1 MNWKGNLKKKLTAVL
16 SAGVLAVTGT
26 VSAVSGMTA
35 SAQPSAGTYGDALKL
50 SLYFFDANQCGADDN
65 VLTWRGK
72 CHTYDAE
79 ASLSSAKGL
88 SSSSVAAIKAAN
100 GGLDTVDVSGGYHDA
115 GDHLKFSN
123 TMGYSCTNLAW
134 SYFENPDSYKETGSE
149 DHLLYI
155 LKKMCDYF
163 MKVTYL
169 DDSGNVIAFCYMVGD
184 DQDHN
189 IWTAPEVQTQN
200 RPTYWADASNPS
212 VDASGHMAAALAA
225 TSLAFRDKNADYAD
239 ACLKY
244 ANALEKFTEKYPKAT
259 YEGIGSY
266 YSCGN
271 IEDKVAWSDLW
282 CAIANN
288 NGKLPDSYQAQY
300 TPSNGVY
307 NGSIYD
313 YWVYSWDKVWGGY
326 SALLYS
332 MDPTKYSA
340 HGSELVFDMD
350 QLVGNKNQ
358 AYYPVG
364 GGWGASR
371 YNCAWQMYALTYAKY
386 TSGQDKYN
394 EYAQGQMDYLLG
406 NNPANRSYLIGFGDS
421 YPQHIHH
428 RAANPDKDTA
438 KYTLYGTLVGGPTD
452 ANGSYDDN
460 TDSYSCTEPALD
472 YNGCFAL
479 AIAGLYA
486 VYGGSTTA
494 AQSAIASAS
503 EINSDFVFSY
513 GGETPQPGTTTTEQT
528 TTTTEETTATTTTT
542 DTTTAIRET
551 VWGEVPDEMTVGEE
565 AKATIIHYLGVS
577 GVSCTWTSSDPEILE
592 VTETGKE
599 GDLYTY
605 AKISAKKAGKVTLT
619 ANDNGQI
626 FTHEITVNPSEE
638 KAEWAD
644 IPYYIIAG
652 DDFSAS
658 ISYTGSNPDF
668 QWTSSDP
675 NVLEV
680 EGSGLNATLHAKNG
694 GTVTLTATNG
704 SITLTKE
711 IEVAICI
718 LTTSTTEETTTTTT
732 ESVTTNSDET
742 TATTSGSETTTT
754 TKGGDV
760 TPASLYGDVNL
771 DGRVDITD
779 AVMLNKAAA
788 NTVQLSE
795 QQRSNADCDA
805 NNEVDSNDA
814 VVLLKFLVSIIKT
827 LPEVAE

>member
-200 RPTYWADASNPS
+200 RSTYWADASNPS

-332 MDPTKYSA
+332 MDPQKYSA

-438 KYTLYGTLVGGPTD
+438 KYILYGTLVGGPTD

-460 TDSYSCTEPALD
+460 TNSYSCTEPALD

-528 TTTTEETTATTTTT
+528 TTTTEETTTTTEESTVTT
-542 DTTTAIRET
+542 E
-551 VWGEVPDEMTVGEE
+551 
-565 AKATIIHYLGVS
+565 K
-577 GVSCTWTSSDPEILE
+577 
-592 VTETGKE
+592 
-599 GDLYTY
+599 
-605 AKISAKKAGKVTLT
+605 
-619 ANDNGQI
+619 
-626 FTHEITVNPSEE
+626 E

-644 IPYYIIAG
+644 FPYYIMAG

-680 EGSGLNATLHAKNG
+680 EGSGLNVTLHAKDG

-711 IEVAICI
+711 IGIMTEVF
-718 LTTSTTEETTTTTT
+718 TTSTTEETTTTTT

-742 TATTSGSETTTT
+742 TATTSSSETTTT

>member
-494 AQSAIASAS
+494 ADNAIASAS
-503 EINSDFVFSY
+503 EINGDYVFSY
-513 GGETPQPGTTTTEQT
+513 GGSETPQPGTTTTEQT
-528 TTTTEETTATTTTT
+528 TTTTEETTTTTEESTVTT
-542 DTTTAIRET
+542 E
-551 VWGEVPDEMTVGEE
+551 
-565 AKATIIHYLGVS
+565 
-577 GVSCTWTSSDPEILE
+577 
-592 VTETGKE
+592 
-599 GDLYTY
+599 
-605 AKISAKKAGKVTLT
+605 
-619 ANDNGQI
+619 
-626 FTHEITVNPSEE
+626 EE

-644 IPYYIIAG
+644 FPYYIMAG

-680 EGSGLNATLHAKNG
+680 EGSGLNVTLHAKDG

-711 IEVAICI
+711 IGVAICI

-805 NNEVDSNDA
+805 NQEVDSNDA

>member
-1 MNWKGNLKKKLTAVL
+1 MYVISDRLFESNIKELEWKKMNWKGSLKKKLTAVL

-26 VSAVSGMTA
+26 VSAMSGMTA

-332 MDPTKYSA
+332 MDPQKYSA

-438 KYTLYGTLVGGPTD
+438 KYILYGTLVGGPTD

-460 TDSYSCTEPALD
+460 TNSYSCTEPALD

-494 AQSAIASAS
+494 AQGAIASAS

-528 TTTTEETTATTTTT
+528 TTTTEETTTTTEESTVTT
-542 DTTTAIRET
+542 E
-551 VWGEVPDEMTVGEE
+551 
-565 AKATIIHYLGVS
+565 K
-577 GVSCTWTSSDPEILE
+577 
-592 VTETGKE
+592 
-599 GDLYTY
+599 
-605 AKISAKKAGKVTLT
+605 
-619 ANDNGQI
+619 
-626 FTHEITVNPSEE
+626 E

-675 NVLEV
+675 NILEV
-680 EGSGLNATLHAKNG
+680 EGSGLDATLHAKNG

-718 LTTSTTEETTTTTT
+718 MTTSTTEETTTTTT
-732 ESVTTNSDET
+732 ESVTTDSDET

>member
-239 ACLKY
+239 TCLKY

-332 MDPTKYSA
+332 MDPQKYSA

-421 YPQHIHH
+421 YPQHFHH
-428 RAANPDKDTA
+428 RAEKPDKDTA
-438 KYTLYGTLVGGPTD
+438 IYILYGTLVGGPTD

-460 TDSYSCTEPALD
+460 TNSYSCTEPALD

-513 GGETPQPGTTTTEQT
+513 GSETPQPGTTTTEQT
-528 TTTTEETTATTTTT
+528 TTTTEETTTTTEESTVTT
-542 DTTTAIRET
+542 E
-551 VWGEVPDEMTVGEE
+551 
-565 AKATIIHYLGVS
+565 K
-577 GVSCTWTSSDPEILE
+577 
-592 VTETGKE
+592 
-599 GDLYTY
+599 
-605 AKISAKKAGKVTLT
+605 
-619 ANDNGQI
+619 
-626 FTHEITVNPSEE
+626 E

-644 IPYYIIAG
+644 FPYYIMAG

-680 EGSGLNATLHAKNG
+680 EGSGLNVTLHAKDG

-711 IEVAICI
+711 IGIVTEVF
-718 LTTSTTEETTTTTT
+718 TTSTTEETTTTTT
-732 ESVTTNSDET
+732 ESVTTDSDET

>member
-16 SAGVLAVTGT
+16 CAGVLAVTGT

-494 AQSAIASAS
+494 ADNAIASAS
-503 EINSDFVFSY
+503 EINGDYVFSY
-513 GGETPQPGTTTTEQT
+513 GGSETPQPGTTTTEQT
-528 TTTTEETTATTTTT
+528 TTTTEETTTTTEESTVTT
-542 DTTTAIRET
+542 E
-551 VWGEVPDEMTVGEE
+551 
-565 AKATIIHYLGVS
+565 
-577 GVSCTWTSSDPEILE
+577 
-592 VTETGKE
+592 
-599 GDLYTY
+599 
-605 AKISAKKAGKVTLT
+605 
-619 ANDNGQI
+619 
-626 FTHEITVNPSEE
+626 EE

-680 EGSGLNATLHAKNG
+680 EGSGLNVTLHAKDG

-711 IEVAICI
+711 IGVAICI

-742 TATTSGSETTTT
+742 TATTSSSETTTT

-760 TPASLYGDVNL
+760 TPAGLYGDVNL

-805 NNEVDSNDA
+805 NNEVGSNDA

>member
-26 VSAVSGMTA
+26 VSAMSGMTA

-239 ACLKY
+239 TCLKY

-313 YWVYSWDKVWGGY
+313 HWVYSWDKVWGGY

-332 MDPTKYSA
+332 MDPQKYSA

-438 KYTLYGTLVGGPTD
+438 KYILYGTLVGGPTD

-460 TDSYSCTEPALD
+460 TNSYSCTEPALD

-528 TTTTEETTATTTTT
+528 TTTTEETTTTTEESTVTT
-542 DTTTAIRET
+542 E
-551 VWGEVPDEMTVGEE
+551 
-565 AKATIIHYLGVS
+565 K
-577 GVSCTWTSSDPEILE
+577 
-592 VTETGKE
+592 
-599 GDLYTY
+599 
-605 AKISAKKAGKVTLT
+605 
-619 ANDNGQI
+619 
-626 FTHEITVNPSEE
+626 E

-644 IPYYIIAG
+644 IPYYIITG

-732 ESVTTNSDET
+732 ESVTTDSDET
-742 TATTSGSETTTT
+742 TATTSGSETATT

-771 DGRVDITD
+771 DGRVDIID

>member
-16 SAGVLAVTGT
+16 SAGVLAVMGT

-239 ACLKY
+239 TCLKY

-332 MDPTKYSA
+332 MDPQKYSA

-438 KYTLYGTLVGGPTD
+438 KYILYGTLVGGPTD

-460 TDSYSCTEPALD
+460 TNSYSCTEPALD

-513 GGETPQPGTTTTEQT
+513 GSETPQPGTTTTEQT
-528 TTTTEETTATTTTT
+528 TTTTEETTTTTEESTVTT
-542 DTTTAIRET
+542 E
-551 VWGEVPDEMTVGEE
+551 
-565 AKATIIHYLGVS
+565 K
-577 GVSCTWTSSDPEILE
+577 
-592 VTETGKE
+592 
-599 GDLYTY
+599 
-605 AKISAKKAGKVTLT
+605 
-619 ANDNGQI
+619 
-626 FTHEITVNPSEE
+626 E

-644 IPYYIIAG
+644 FPYYIMAG

-680 EGSGLNATLHAKNG
+680 EGSGLNVTLHAKDG

-711 IEVAICI
+711 IGIVTEVF
-718 LTTSTTEETTTTTT
+718 TTSTTEETTTTTT
-732 ESVTTNSDET
+732 ESVTTDSDET

>member
-332 MDPTKYSA
+332 MDPQKYSA

-438 KYTLYGTLVGGPTD
+438 KYILYGTLVGGPTD

-460 TDSYSCTEPALD
+460 TNSYSCTEPALD

-494 AQSAIASAS
+494 AQGAIASAS

-528 TTTTEETTATTTTT
+528 TTTTEETTTTTEESTVTT
-542 DTTTAIRET
+542 E
-551 VWGEVPDEMTVGEE
+551 
-565 AKATIIHYLGVS
+565 K
-577 GVSCTWTSSDPEILE
+577 
-592 VTETGKE
+592 
-599 GDLYTY
+599 
-605 AKISAKKAGKVTLT
+605 
-619 ANDNGQI
+619 
-626 FTHEITVNPSEE
+626 E

-742 TATTSGSETTTT
+742 TATTSSSETTTT

-771 DGRVDITD
+771 DGRVDIID

>member
-26 VSAVSGMTA
+26 VSAMSGMTA

-239 ACLKY
+239 TCLKY

-313 YWVYSWDKVWGGY
+313 HWVYSWDKVWGGY

-332 MDPTKYSA
+332 MDPQKYSA

-438 KYTLYGTLVGGPTD
+438 KYILYGTLVGGPTD

-460 TDSYSCTEPALD
+460 TNSYSCTEPALD

-528 TTTTEETTATTTTT
+528 TTTTEETTTTTEESTVTT
-542 DTTTAIRET
+542 E
-551 VWGEVPDEMTVGEE
+551 
-565 AKATIIHYLGVS
+565 
-577 GVSCTWTSSDPEILE
+577 
-592 VTETGKE
+592 
-599 GDLYTY
+599 
-605 AKISAKKAGKVTLT
+605 
-619 ANDNGQI
+619 
-626 FTHEITVNPSEE
+626 EE

-644 IPYYIIAG
+644 FPYYIMAG

-658 ISYTGSNPDF
+658 ISYTGSNPNF

-675 NVLEV
+675 NILEV
-680 EGSGLNATLHAKNG
+680 EGSGLNATLHAKDG

-711 IEVAICI
+711 IGIVTEVF
-718 LTTSTTEETTTTTT
+718 TTSTTEETTTTTT
-732 ESVTTNSDET
+732 ESVTTDSDET

>member
-332 MDPTKYSA
+332 MDPQKYSA

-438 KYTLYGTLVGGPTD
+438 KYILYGTLVGGPTD

-460 TDSYSCTEPALD
+460 TNSYSCTEPALD

-494 AQSAIASAS
+494 AQGAIASAS

-513 GGETPQPGTTTTEQT
+513 GG
-528 TTTTEETTATTTTT
+528 
-542 DTTTAIRET
+542 
-551 VWGEVPDEMTVGEE
+551 
-565 AKATIIHYLGVS
+565 
-577 GVSCTWTSSDPEILE
+577 
-592 VTETGKE
+592 
-599 GDLYTY
+599 
-605 AKISAKKAGKVTLT
+605 
-619 ANDNGQI
+619 
-626 FTHEITVNPSEE
+626 
-638 KAEWAD
+638 
-644 IPYYIIAG
+644 
-652 DDFSAS
+652 
-658 ISYTGSNPDF
+658 
-668 QWTSSDP
+668 
-675 NVLEV
+675 
-680 EGSGLNATLHAKNG
+680 
-694 GTVTLTATNG
+694 
-704 SITLTKE
+704 
-711 IEVAICI
+711 
-718 LTTSTTEETTTTTT
+718 
-732 ESVTTNSDET
+732 
-742 TATTSGSETTTT
+742 
-754 TKGGDV
+754 
-760 TPASLYGDVNL
+760 
-771 DGRVDITD
+771 
-779 AVMLNKAAA
+779 
-788 NTVQLSE
+788 
-795 QQRSNADCDA
+795 
-805 NNEVDSNDA
+805 
-814 VVLLKFLVSIIKT
+814 
-827 LPEVAE
+827 

>member
-26 VSAVSGMTA
+26 VSAMSGMTA

-332 MDPTKYSA
+332 MDPQKYSA

-371 YNCAWQMYALTYAKY
+371 YNYAWQMYALTYAKY

-438 KYTLYGTLVGGPTD
+438 KYILYGTLVGGPTD

-460 TDSYSCTEPALD
+460 TNSYSCTEPALD

-494 AQSAIASAS
+494 AQGAIASAS

-528 TTTTEETTATTTTT
+528 TTTTEETTTTTEESTVTT
-542 DTTTAIRET
+542 E
-551 VWGEVPDEMTVGEE
+551 
-565 AKATIIHYLGVS
+565 K
-577 GVSCTWTSSDPEILE
+577 
-592 VTETGKE
+592 
-599 GDLYTY
+599 
-605 AKISAKKAGKVTLT
+605 
-619 ANDNGQI
+619 
-626 FTHEITVNPSEE
+626 E

-711 IEVAICI
+711 IGVAICI

>member
-26 VSAVSGMTA
+26 VSAVSGMTVTA
-35 SAQPSAGTYGDALKL
+35 DTPDLQLDNYAKL
-50 SLYFFDANQCGADDN
+50 LQYSLYFYDANMCGSGAEN
-65 VLTWRGK
+65 SAFSWRSA
-72 CHTYDAE
+72 CHTGDA
-79 ASLSSAKGL
+79 
-88 SSSSVAAIKAAN
+88 VA
-100 GGLDTVDVSGGYHDA
+100 GGFHDA
-115 GDHLKFSN
+115 GDAIKCGLTAGFTASTLGWMCYEYQDQFQQTG
-123 TMGYSCTNLAW
+123 TMEHYQLIMNEFCDFFKASTTLSGGAVTSFVY
-134 SYFENPDSYKETGSE
+134 EMGE
-149 DHLLYI
+149 DG
-155 LKKMCDYF
+155 K
-163 MKVTYL
+163 
-169 DDSGNVIAFCYMVGD
+169 
-184 DQDHN
+184 DHST
-189 IWTAPEVQTQN
+189 WYAPEKMWD
-200 RPTYWADASNPS
+200 RDSSETYSVTDGASN
-212 VDASGHMAAALAA
+212 VAAQYAAALAQNYIISGREEDLTYA
-225 TSLAFRDKNADYAD
+225 TALYNFAAKYRKMTDNQSTYRDKDVQDDISWAAGWMYLATKQDDYLTENSKYTSSIND
-239 ACLKY
+239 WTKDYCY
-244 ANALEKFTEKYPKAT
+244 ANASLGAAIINAEITGNWSYAT
-259 YEGIGSY
+259 SYIDGIVNSNQNQFYVMNSWGSARHNTLMQTCALVVSHHKDESGKD
-266 YSCGN
+266 YSEWAQKQMNYILGDN
-271 IEDKVAWSDLW
+271 N
-282 CAIANN
+282 ANVCLVVGWN
-288 NGKLPDSYQAQY
+288 D
-300 TPSNGVY
+300 V
-307 NGSIYD
+307 
-313 YWVYSWDKVWGGY
+313 
-326 SALLYS
+326 SA
-332 MDPTKYSA
+332 
-340 HGSELVFDMD
+340 
-350 QLVGNKNQ
+350 
-358 AYYPVG
+358 
-364 GGWGASR
+364 
-371 YNCAWQMYALTYAKY
+371 
-386 TSGQDKYN
+386 TS
-394 EYAQGQMDYLLG
+394 
-406 NNPANRSYLIGFGDS
+406 P
-421 YPQHIHH
+421 HH
-428 RAANPDKDTA
+428 RAASNLTNSSDWHEYNSWDGDYA
-438 KYTLYGTLVGGPTD
+438 SSGGHILYGALCGGPTSSDFTTYQKTAKD
-452 ANGSYDDN
+452 ATSN
-460 TDSYSCTEPALD
+460 EVALD
-472 YNGCFAL
+472 YQIGLVGA
-479 AIAGLYA
+479 AAGLYA
-486 VYGGSTTA
+486 AYGTGSVVAEIGPEVTVY
-494 AQSAIASAS
+494 AS
-503 EINSDFVFSY
+503 EVAAAN
-513 GGETPQPGTTTTEQT
+513 GETPQPGTTTTEQT

-565 AKATIIHYLGVS
+565 AKATIIHYLGLS

-638 KAEWAD
+638 KAEWAEILD
-644 IPYYIIAG
+644 YIMAG

-718 LTTSTTEETTTTTT
+718 MTTSTTEETTTTTT
-732 ESVTTNSDET
+732 ESVTTDSDET

-805 NNEVDSNDA
+805 NQEVDSNDA